1 LGNRHRAPALT
12 RLCTRHRAIEGGT
25 LLVKRLADCEAI
37 LAHDGCRLKELLHP
51 RNDAV
56 DIPYSLA
63 VAVVD
68 PGQGTHPH
76 RLEQTEVYYLLSGS
90 GVMHIGA
97 EKRPVCAG
105 DLVFIP
111 AGETQWIENPGINPL
126 VFAAIV
132 SPPWRA
138 QDDRRVESPAWD

>member
-1 LGNRHRAPALT
+1 M
-12 RLCTRHRAIEGGT
+12 
-25 LLVKRLADCEAI
+25 LVKRVADCEAI

-51 RNDAV
+51 GNDAV

-68 PGQGTHPH
+68 AGQGTHPH
-76 RLEQTEVYYLLSGS
+76 RLEQTEVYHLLSGS
-90 GVMHIGA
+90 GVMHIGC